1 MNRLITAFI
10 AVLTCHPILAE
21 EPQAE
26 AVAEATVD
34 AEFPI
39 EELRR
44 FTAIYEQIRVNY
56 VSELDDKTML
66 ENAIKGLLSNL
77 DPHSSYL
84 DADDF
89 VDLRNNTEGGY
100 GGIGVEIVGE
110 GSGVRVITPIDE
122 TPAAN
127 AGIQAGD
134 LIVQID
140 DDTVRELGADEA
152 IDALSGEPGST
163 VTLQIIREGSD
174 GLVEVTIER
183 ARISVP
189 SVRYQVFRDNI
200 GYIRVSQFQED
211 SGSEVKAAITS
222 LLEQPISG
230 MILDLRNN
238 PGGVVKAARDMADL
252 FLPPSLIVYTEG
264 QMTENQLRLA
274 GSTPDQIDGRPLI
287 VLINEG
293 SASASEIVAGAL
305 QDYNRALLV
314 GTRSFGK
321 GSMQTVVPISDTTAV
336 KLTTALF
343 FTPNGRSIQAYGILP
358 DVVVERARVEAV
370 QPRDLWPSEADL
382 SGHLANAEGQ
392 EDYGERER
400 LNDATT
406 EAATSLFKRDNQLF
420 SALNIM
426 QGMIIET
433 AENESPSTT
442 SDMEP

>member
-1 MNRLITAFI
+1 MNRIIPLFVAL
-10 AVLTCHPILAE
+10 LTCHNLLAE
-21 EPQAE
+21 EPQSDAAVEAE
-26 AVAEATVD
+26 IE
-34 AEFPI
+34 AEFPM

-89 VDLRNNTEGGY
+89 VDLRNSSEGGY

-122 TPAAN
+122 TPAAK

-140 DDTVRELGADEA
+140 EETVRELGVEEA

-163 VTLQIIREGSD
+163 VTLQIIREGSE
-174 GLVEVTIER
+174 GLVEVAIER
-183 ARISVP
+183 ARINVP
-189 SVRYQVFRDNI
+189 SVRHQVFRDNI

-211 SGSEVKAAITS
+211 SGNEVKEAISS
-222 LLEQPISG
+222 LMEQRVAG
-230 MILDLRNN
+230 FILDLRNN
-238 PGGVVKAARDMADL
+238 PGGVVNAARDMADL

-264 QMTENQLRLA
+264 QMTENQLRLE
-274 GSTPDQIDGRPLI
+274 GSTPDQIGGRPLI
-287 VLINEG
+287 ILINEG

-370 QPRDLWPSEADL
+370 QPRNLWPSEADL
-382 SGHLANAEGQ
+382 SGHLANGEGQ

-400 LNDATT
+400 LNDSTT
-406 EAATSLFKRDNQLF
+406 ETATALFKRDNQLF

-426 QGMIIET
+426 QGMIINSE
-433 AENESPSTT
+433 A
-442 SDMEP
+442 SDSLATN

>member
-1 MNRLITAFI
+1 MNRFI
-10 AVLTCHPILAE
+10 ALTIALLSCAGALAE
-21 EPQAE
+21 EPPVDP
-26 AVAEATVD
+26 AVE
-34 AEFPI
+34 AEFPM

-89 VDLRNNTEGGY
+89 VDLRNSSEGGY

-122 TPAAN
+122 TPAAA

-140 DDTVRELGADEA
+140 DETVRELGVEEA

-163 VTLQIIREGSD
+163 VTLQIIREGSE
-174 GLVEVTIER
+174 GLIEVAIER
-183 ARISVP
+183 ARINVP
-189 SVRYQVFRDNI
+189 SVRHQVFRDNI

-211 SGSEVKAAITS
+211 SGAEVKSAITALMELS
-222 LLEQPISG
+222 VDGI
-230 MILDLRNN
+230 ILDLRNN
-238 PGGVVKAARDMADL
+238 PGGVVNAARDMADL

-264 QMTENQLRLA
+264 QMAANQLRLS
-274 GSTPDQIDGRPLI
+274 GTTPDYTEGRPII

-305 QDYNRALLV
+305 QDYSRALLV

-321 GSMQTVVPISDTTAV
+321 GSMQTVVPISETTAV

-370 QPRDLWPSEADL
+370 QPRNLWPSEADL
-382 SGHLANAEGQ
+382 SGHLANGEGQ

-400 LNDATT
+400 LNDSTT

-426 QGMIIET
+426 QGMI
-433 AENESPSTT
+433 ANSAVNSTP
-442 SDMEP
+442 E

>member
-1 MNRLITAFI
+1 MNRFI
-10 AVLTCHPILAE
+10 ALTIALLSCAGALAE
-21 EPQAE
+21 EP
-26 AVAEATVD
+26 TVD
-34 AEFPI
+34 PAVEAEFPM

-89 VDLRNNTEGGY
+89 VDLRNSSEGGY

-122 TPAAN
+122 TPAAA

-140 DDTVRELGADEA
+140 DETVRELGVEEA

-163 VTLQIIREGSD
+163 VTLQIIREGSE
-174 GLVEVTIER
+174 GLIEVAIER
-183 ARISVP
+183 ARINVP
-189 SVRYQVFRDNI
+189 SVRHQVFRDNI

-211 SGSEVKAAITS
+211 SGAEVKAAITALIELS
-222 LLEQPISG
+222 VDGI
-230 MILDLRNN
+230 ILDLRNN
-238 PGGVVKAARDMADL
+238 PGGVVNAARDMADL

-264 QMTENQLRLA
+264 QMAANQLRLS
-274 GSTPDQIDGRPLI
+274 GTTPDFIDGRPII

-321 GSMQTVVPISDTTAV
+321 GSMQTVVPISETTAV

-370 QPRDLWPSEADL
+370 QPRNLWPSEADL
-382 SGHLANAEGQ
+382 SGHLANGEGQ

-400 LNDATT
+400 LNDSTT

-426 QGMIIET
+426 QGMI
-433 AENESPSTT
+433 ANSAVNSTP
-442 SDMEP
+442 E